1 MLLFA
6 NKMGVHWY
14 LRFAVNTADNRD
26 ILSNYIT
33 FKEMFPSIFSG
44 GGPIHARVPI
54 HAHPQFS

>member
-14 LRFAVNTADNRD
+14 LRFAVSTADNRD

-33 FKEMFPSIFSG
+33 FKEMFPHIFKSLIILNVIG
-44 GGPIHARVPI
+44 
-54 HAHPQFS
+54 